1 MREGL
6 HLFQSNS
13 YAVLKARLLADLEQA
28 PPDPFTPEHIIVPGT
43 AIRRDLEQ
51 ACAQHFGVAAN
62 LSFNF
67 LAQWV
72 WEQIGRFVP
81 VASESPFTGERL
93 PWRLYRA
100 FGDPEI
106 NQAGT
111 RLSGYLAHAERDPV
125 MRFELAQRVAD
136 VLEQCATWRSN
147 WMRSWSQGRTAG
159 PRPMQDEDWL
169 AALWRWLAREMALPV
184 EHPAAAFFE
193 RLGPLTPTEAAAA
206 GLPARLAL
214 FCPGDIAPLYL
225 DALAKLGQ
233 WMEIRLYLQNPCRE
247 FWDLIV
253 GPKRLAQLQQQDA
266 ADLHEIGHP
275 LLASWGRQTQGL
287 SRLLGTIPA
296 WASEDAVFLEHEGD
310 SLLASVQNRILALE
324 TDAPGGVEPAA
335 NDRSIQIHVCH
346 SLVRQ
351 LEVLHDQLLDRFAA
365 QPGLRADQVLV
376 VMPDPARHAPLVHAV
391 FGSQEARRIPYQL
404 VGLPRAEANP
414 VARGMLML
422 LRLLASRCV
431 ASEVFHLLREPAVS
445 AGFGLD
451 DASLE
456 SLHEWIGEA
465 GIRWGLSE
473 AHRAQV
479 GLPASREF
487 SFADGL
493 DRLFLG
499 FAMPDDTGPW
509 AGLLPVRAAEGTEA
523 AALGALDAYVRRLE
537 GAQREAARHAQPIEW
552 GEHLEAWLQAFFPAS
567 RANADMVAEV
577 RRAIQ
582 ALVTDLVAAGIEE
595 PLPFSVIHKAF
606 GERLEDPAHGAVP
619 TGMVTFAGM
628 TPMRHLPWE
637 IVCVLGMEDGVYP
650 ALHKPDEFDLIARAP
665 QPGDRQRRLDDRN
678 VFLDLLLAAR
688 SCFLVSYTGRHIR
701 DDSELTPSVLVSE
714 LLEHLGHLI
723 SGEEGPL
730 ALAAARKRFVV
741 EHPLQAFSPRYFL
754 REEDKEAGLFSY
766 AQEYLD
772 ALRAREAGRRSVRP
786 QQGDAP
792 PAEEAQETATAVG
805 VAASPADENGEEDA
819 GVSDVSTPF
828 FIELL
833 PVTESAT
840 CVIGLADLQDFFR
853 NPARH
858 LLRRSLQVTL
868 REAEEEL
875 EDEEPFAVEWASRS
889 ALAARLLPAL
899 QAGAPDEMIV
909 TLAEAGREY
918 PVGALGR
925 SLLLRELPAL
935 RQYAARV
942 PVVRRGPP
950 MWSATG
956 HFEAKAAGM
965 TVILEDTL
973 VGVEATGLGCY
984 RYSSPGAFDKL
995 ETWLKHVFFNA
1006 AHASGTCDPPRV
1018 TRWLGRDSGF
1028 AFRPCAEAE
1037 GVLHS
1042 LLALYAQGQR
1052 LPLRFSPRT
1061 ALTYIERLSEGRER
1075 ALRKARKEWLGQGER
1090 HATWGKRGESDSP
1103 AWRIALRHD
1112 PNPLNEEF
1120 ERAACAVFEPLLAHL
1135 EEET

>member
-13 YAVLKARLLADLEQA
+13 FAVLRARLLADLQQA

-43 AIRRDLEQ
+43 AIRRALEQ
-51 ACAQHFGVAAN
+51 ACAEHFGVVAN
-62 LSFNF
+62 LRFNF
-67 LAQWV
+67 LAQWI
-72 WEQIGRFVP
+72 WEQIARFVP

-100 FGDPEI
+100 FGDPAISE
-106 NQAGT
+106 AGT

-125 MRFELAQRVAD
+125 MRFELAQRVAG

-147 WMRSWSQGRTAG
+147 WMRAWSQGRTAG

-169 AALWRWLAREMALPV
+169 AALWRWLAQDMVLPV

-193 RLGPLTPTEAAAA
+193 RLGTLTPAQAAAA

-247 FWDLIV
+247 YWDLIV
-253 GPKRLAQLQQQDA
+253 GPRRLAQLQLRDA
-266 ADLHEIGHP
+266 ADLHEVGHP

-287 SRLLGTIPA
+287 IALLGEIPTLA
-296 WASEDAVFLEHEGD
+296 GEDAVFRQREGD
-310 SLLASVQNRILALE
+310 SLLSSVQNRILDLENGDANGVAL
-324 TDAPGGVEPAA
+324 AA
-335 NDRSIQIHVCH
+335 NDSSIQIHVCH

-351 LEVLHDQLLDRFAA
+351 LEVLHDQLLQRFAT
-365 QPGLRADQVLV
+365 QPDLRADQVLV
-376 VMPDPARHAPLVHAV
+376 VMPDLARQAPLIHAV
-391 FGSQEARRIPYQL
+391 FGGQEMRRIPYQL

-445 AGFGLD
+445 AGFGLNE
-451 DASLE
+451 ASLE
-456 SLHEWIGEA
+456 SLHEWIAEA
-465 GIRWGLSE
+465 DIRWGLSE
-473 AHRAQV
+473 THRAQM

-487 SFADGL
+487 SFAEGL

-499 FAMPDDTGPW
+499 FALPDGAEPW
-509 AGLLPVRAAEGTEA
+509 AGLLPVPAAEGTEA
-523 AALGALDAYVRRLE
+523 AALGALDAYLRELE
-537 GAQREAARHAQPIEW
+537 DAQRRAARPAQPSEW
-552 GEHLEAWLQAFFPAS
+552 GERLGIWLDAFFPAT
-567 RANADMVAEV
+567 RANADAVAEV

-582 ALVTDLVAAGIEE
+582 ALVTDLTAAGIEE
-595 PLPFSVIHKAF
+595 LLPFSVIHKAF

-619 TGMVTFAGM
+619 TGAITFAGM

-637 IVCVLGMEDGVYP
+637 VICVLGMEDGVYP

-678 VFLDLLLAAR
+678 VFLDLLLAAG
-688 SCFLVSYTGRHIR
+688 SCFYVSYTGRHIR

-714 LLEHLGHLI
+714 LLEHLGRLM
-723 SGEEGPL
+723 SGAEGPA
-730 ALAAARKRFVV
+730 ALAAARSRLVV

-754 REEDKEAGLFSY
+754 GGEDKGRGLFSY

-772 ALRAREAGRRSVRP
+772 ALRAREAGLTSPPP
-786 QQGDAP
+786 QARDALAEDAEES
-792 PAEEAQETATAVG
+792 PAENGTDETPTEEA
-805 VAASPADENGEEDA
+805 GEDDA
-819 GVSDVSTPF
+819 MVNDSSVPF
-828 FIELL
+828 FLTPL
-833 PVTESAT
+833 PIPEPAVRI
-840 CVIGLADLQDFFR
+840 IGLADLQDFFK

-858 LLRRSLQVTL
+858 LLRQGLQVTL

-875 EDEEPFAVEWASRS
+875 DDEEPFGIDGASRS

-899 QAGAPDEMIV
+899 QAGMADDAIL

-935 RQYAARV
+935 RHYAARV
-942 PVVRRGPP
+942 PAARPGSPA
-950 MWSATG
+950 WSVTG
-956 HFEAKAAGM
+956 HFEAEAGGLK
-965 TVILEDTL
+965 VILDETM
-973 VGVEATGLGCY
+973 VGVEASGLRCH
-984 RYSSPGAFDKL
+984 RYGSPWARDKL
-995 ETWLKHVFFNA
+995 ETWLTHVFFNA
-1006 AHASGTCDPPRV
+1006 ARALGTCDPPRV
-1018 TRWLGRDSGF
+1018 TCWLGRDSGF
-1028 AFRPCAEAE
+1028 AFRPCGESE
-1037 GVLHS
+1037 RVLHE
-1042 LLALYAQGQR
+1042 LLRLYAQGQR
-1052 LPLRFSPRT
+1052 LPLRFAPRT
-1061 ALTYIERLSEGRER
+1061 ALTYVEHLARGREH
-1075 ALRKARKEWLGQGER
+1075 ALREARKEWLGQGEP
-1090 HATWGKRGESDSP
+1090 HAAWGKRGESDSP

-1135 EEET
+1135 VEEA